1 LSVADVPKK
10 CMKPHEECK
19 DKYKGPVC
27 NCEHGYKRKHG
38 HCVGKKITDKH
49 TLFYESRIT
58 SLHMNLYEM

>member
-1 LSVADVPKK
+1 MRHTHYNCADVPKK

-49 TLFYESRIT
+49 THTFI
-58 SLHMNLYEM
+58 